1 MTMMKK
7 NNIELLKILEKFP
20 DENPNPV
27 VRFSGDGILLYS
39 NKGSEEI
46 IKAWDISVGD
56 KAATDIMDK
65 LMPAKNGRT
74 EQNFE
79 ISVIEQTFLLKAVY
93 VEELD
98 CINVYGSDITARK
111 VINKF
116 PDQNPNPVMRVSKEG
131 VLDYYNNASTRIV
144 KHFKMGTGK
153 IVPEPLI
160 ELVGKTVLTGKM
172 TRSEIAAEHNT
183 YSIDLIPVDQFGFII
198 IYATDITAHK
208 VVDKF
213 PDENPNPV
221 MRFTNQFQLQYYNEA
236 SDYIIE
242 SWGTQLNHQIPDDM
256 VSELKNA
263 TRNNYRLE
271 KIIGDRTYYFSIVE
285 IPEFDFFLMYGT
297 DVTESKAKEMILG
310 KLSKYFSPQVY
321 DSIFT
326 GKLDVN
332 INTTRKNLT
341 IFFSDIKG
349 FTTITE
355 KLEPETLTEL
365 ITDYLTEMTNIAIDH
380 GGTVDKYIGDAIMI
394 FFGDPTTKGVKDDAV
409 TCVRMAMKM
418 KERLRSIRRKWR
430 SFGIAEG
437 LDIRIGIHT
446 DVCTVGNF
454 GSEDRLDYT
463 VLGNGVNLAS
473 RLESAAKTNEIL
485 ISENTYNIINKEI
498 KCEYIDEISV
508 KGRSHPVKTFQ
519 VEDLI
524 PNEIESNDLNYETD
538 GFSVILDEGKIKNKN
553 EIIDYLERSLDH
565 LKK

>member
-1 MTMMKK
+1 MTMMMK

-144 KHFKMGTGK
+144 NHFKMGTGK

-271 KIIGDRTYYFSIVE
+271 KIIGNRTYYFSIVE
-285 IPEFDFFLMYGT
+285 IPEFDFFLM
-297 DVTESKAKEMILG
+297 
-310 KLSKYFSPQVY
+310 
-321 DSIFT
+321 
-326 GKLDVN
+326 
-332 INTTRKNLT
+332 
-341 IFFSDIKG
+341 
-349 FTTITE
+349 
-355 KLEPETLTEL
+355 
-365 ITDYLTEMTNIAIDH
+365 
-380 GGTVDKYIGDAIMI
+380 
-394 FFGDPTTKGVKDDAV
+394 
-409 TCVRMAMKM
+409 
-418 KERLRSIRRKWR
+418 
-430 SFGIAEG
+430 
-437 LDIRIGIHT
+437 
-446 DVCTVGNF
+446 
-454 GSEDRLDYT
+454 
-463 VLGNGVNLAS
+463 
-473 RLESAAKTNEIL
+473 
-485 ISENTYNIINKEI
+485 
-498 KCEYIDEISV
+498 
-508 KGRSHPVKTFQ
+508 
-519 VEDLI
+519 
-524 PNEIESNDLNYETD
+524 
-538 GFSVILDEGKIKNKN
+538 
-553 EIIDYLERSLDH
+553 
-565 LKK
+565 

>member
-116 PDQNPNPVMRVSKEG
+116 PDQNPNPLMRVSKEA

-144 KHFKMGTGK
+144 NHFKMGTGK

-242 SWGTQLNHQIPDDM
+242 SWGTQLNHQIHDDM

-263 TRNNYRLE
+263 TLNNYRLE

-285 IPEFDFFLMYGT
+285 IPEFDFF
-297 DVTESKAKEMILG
+297 
-310 KLSKYFSPQVY
+310 
-321 DSIFT
+321 
-326 GKLDVN
+326 
-332 INTTRKNLT
+332 
-341 IFFSDIKG
+341 
-349 FTTITE
+349 
-355 KLEPETLTEL
+355 
-365 ITDYLTEMTNIAIDH
+365 
-380 GGTVDKYIGDAIMI
+380 
-394 FFGDPTTKGVKDDAV
+394 
-409 TCVRMAMKM
+409 
-418 KERLRSIRRKWR
+418 
-430 SFGIAEG
+430 
-437 LDIRIGIHT
+437 
-446 DVCTVGNF
+446 
-454 GSEDRLDYT
+454 
-463 VLGNGVNLAS
+463 
-473 RLESAAKTNEIL
+473 
-485 ISENTYNIINKEI
+485 
-498 KCEYIDEISV
+498 
-508 KGRSHPVKTFQ
+508 
-519 VEDLI
+519 
-524 PNEIESNDLNYETD
+524 
-538 GFSVILDEGKIKNKN
+538 
-553 EIIDYLERSLDH
+553 
-565 LKK
+565 